1 MQQRAI
7 GDHTTLRR
15 LPRATGGGATLRRA
29 ELTLSSRFTL
39 QRAIRPRLRV
49 GHASLVRG
57 TTVAVDVGWDA
68 RQGAR
73 LDALNAWMFKV
84 CWHLTLLEGQRK
96 AGGFGAKAVSC
107 GAASRRAT
115 KGETR
120 GRNYS
125 GAAIVVGAVNKAK
138 AERRA
143 R

>member
-39 QRAIRPRLRV
+39 QRAILSLRV
-49 GHASLVRG
+49 GHASHVRG

-84 CWHLTLLEGQRK
+84 SWRLPLLEGQKK

-107 GAASRRAT
+107 GAVSRRAT